1 MGEVLVQRNPKG
13 VVVRVSVAVHLV
25 DVAERASRLWCG
37 ALRRQN
43 GTRGRKGWEGP
54 RRTVNAI
61 RNERLIDIL
70 IQLEVRALHSN
81 VSNGEAHA
89 GGQLTVDR
97 SEEHTSELQSRLH
110 LVCRLLL
117 EKKKKNDIHYTTKK
131 LFSPYLIVT
140 KMSVTIRLVT
150 V

>member
-81 VSNGEAHA
+81 VSHGEAHA
-89 GGQLTVDR
+89 TGPLTFDGKVLAVRVRVTDTGLDR
-97 SEEHTSELQSRLH
+97 SSRQPPH
-110 LVCRLLL
+110 
-117 EKKKKNDIHYTTKK
+117 
-131 LFSPYLIVT
+131 
-140 KMSVTIRLVT
+140 
-150 V
+150 

>member
-1 MGEVLVQRNPKG
+1 MGEVLIQRNPKG

-25 DVAERASRLWCG
+25 DVAERASRPWCG

-70 IQLEVRALHSN
+70 IQLQVRALHSN
-81 VSNGEAHA
+81 VSNGQAHA
-89 GGQLTVDR
+89 GGQLTVDGKVPVLRIHVIETGIDRRWTQAR
-97 SEEHTSELQSRLH
+97 SCERGPRILNSDDT
-110 LVCRLLL
+110 
-117 EKKKKNDIHYTTKK
+117 
-131 LFSPYLIVT
+131 
-140 KMSVTIRLVT
+140 
-150 V
+150 